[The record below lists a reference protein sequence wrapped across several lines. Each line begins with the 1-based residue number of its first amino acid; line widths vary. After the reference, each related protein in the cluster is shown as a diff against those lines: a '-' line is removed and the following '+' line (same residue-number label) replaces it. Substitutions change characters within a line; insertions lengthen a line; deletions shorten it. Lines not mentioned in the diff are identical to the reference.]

1 MTLATL
7 DALRGALIDLDESL
21 TLQLT
26 KELASDGQTTSE
38 SIVSTC
44 QQALKVVGERYER
57 EEYFISGLIMAG
69 EIFKEVLEIVPPEEE
84 LAPREV
90 SRGKVLLGTVA
101 KDIHD
106 IGKNLFG
113 VALRGAGFEVIDIG
127 VDVPPERFLAETL
140 DCRPDVLC
148 LSGLILLSF
157 DSMKETV
164 ALVRAH
170 ETELG
175 YRLPIVIG
183 GGIIDGR
190 VCEYCG
196 ADSWSTDS
204 TEGVRICEKLVDSAN
219 GWPTPLYRGKSD
231 N

>member
-1 MTLATL
+1 MATL

-21 TLQLT
+21 TLRLT
-26 KELASDGQTTSE
+26 EELASDGQTTPE
-38 SIVSTC
+38 LIVSIC

-57 EEYFISGLIMAG
+57 EEYFISALIMAG
-69 EIFKEVLEIVPPEEE
+69 EIFKEVLEIVKPAEEQVQ
-84 LAPREV
+84 RDT
-90 SRGKVLLGTVA
+90 SRGKILLGTVA

-106 IGKNLFG
+106 IGKNLFN
-113 VALRGAGFEVIDIG
+113 VALSGAGFEVIDVG

-140 DCRPDVLC
+140 SCRPHVVC
-148 LSGLILLSF
+148 LSGLILLAF

-164 ALVRAH
+164 ALIRAH
-170 ETELG
+170 EKQLG
-175 YRLPIVIG
+175 YRVPIVIG

-204 TEGVRICEKLVDSAN
+204 TEGVRICEKLVDP
-219 GWPTPLYRGKSD
+219 GQTWPPPLYRK
-231 N
+231 